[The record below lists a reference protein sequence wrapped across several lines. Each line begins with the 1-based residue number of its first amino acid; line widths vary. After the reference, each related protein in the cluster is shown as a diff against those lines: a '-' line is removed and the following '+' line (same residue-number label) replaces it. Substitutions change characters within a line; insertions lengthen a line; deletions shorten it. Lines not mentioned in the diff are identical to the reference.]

1 MISVQIST
9 GKIIYS
15 YDINQLISDYVNSK
29 KKNVKV
35 NLIRLINS
43 QIFVFLN
50 NSFVVKFDIDG
61 KLNDIRKLPK
71 KMNSNPIFIESSLI
85 YINNKNKLVI
95 LN

>member
-15 YDINQLISDYVNSK
+15 YDINQLISDYLNSK

>member
-15 YDINQLISDYVNSK
+15 YDINQLISDYLNSK

-61 KLNDIRKLPK
+61 KLKDIRKLPK
-71 KMNSNPIFIESSLI
+71 KMNSNPIFIESSLF
-85 YINNKNKLVI
+85 YLNNKNKLII